1 MVVVSTY
8 ELFLAMP
15 NVFKAL
21 KAIKLAYKITLYEL
35 VTGFEHMLIP
45 AASYIR

>member
-1 MVVVSTY
+1 MVVVNSF
-8 ELFLAMP
+8 FLAMP

-35 VTGFEHMLIP
+35 VPGFKHMLIP